1 MDLIYDTLPPVL
13 PEFETPVAELPPSV
27 PRFEMPPDL
36 APSEPAPLTPLDP
49 IEALDKKRRLT
60 NKIARLPAQTHEKLN
75 QLLHDGLSYAD
86 VIAQLGEAGAHLNKV
101 DLSRWMNEGG
111 HDLWLEKEEWLAR
124 METSFAAAKEMAKD
138 EDSKYIYEASLHL
151 AATQMFNSLIG
162 CDQEDL
168 PNLVKKDPDKYFKVL
183 QAIPRFAQMA
193 LNFQKFREECAQA
206 KTELAHLRDPHRELT
221 DSERN
226 AILDK
231 LDRILGFK

>member
-1 MDLIYDTLPPVL
+1 MEAYDILPPIL
-13 PEFETPVAELPPSV
+13 PEFENPTSDPAPEPTPA
-27 PRFEMPPDL
+27 PRFELLPTPP
-36 APSEPAPLTPLDP
+36 EPQRIAGADELT
-49 IEALDKKRRLT
+49 EKKRRLA
-60 NKIARLPAQTHEKLN
+60 NKIARLPADTRERLN
-75 QLLHDGLSYAD
+75 QLLHDGLCYAD
-86 VIAQLGEAGAHLNKV
+86 VIAQLGEAGAHLNKI

-111 HDLWLEKEEWLAR
+111 YDLWLEKEEWLAR

-138 EDSKYIYEASLHL
+138 DDAQYIYEASLHL
-151 AATQMFNSLIG
+151 AATQMFNSLMG
-162 CDQEDL
+162 CDPEDL

-206 KTELAHLRDPHRELT
+206 KSELAQLRDPHRQLT

>member
-1 MDLIYDTLPPVL
+1 MSLIYDTLPPVL
-13 PEFETPVAELPPSV
+13 PEFDSPAAEIPPPA
-27 PRFEMPPDL
+27 PRFEIPPDL
-36 APSEPAPLTPLDP
+36 APAGPAPLAPFDP
-49 IEALDKKRRLT
+49 IEARDKKRRLA
-60 NKIARLPAQTHEKLN
+60 NKIARLPADTRERLN

-86 VIAQLGEAGAHLNKV
+86 VIAQLGEAGAHLNKI

-124 METSFAAAKEMAKD
+124 METSFAAAKEMAKH
-138 EDSKYIYEASLHL
+138 EDAQYIYEASLHL

-162 CDQEDL
+162 CDPEDL
-168 PNLVKKDPDKYFKVL
+168 PSLVKKDPDKYFKVL

-206 KTELAHLRDPHRELT
+206 KSELAQLRDPNRELT